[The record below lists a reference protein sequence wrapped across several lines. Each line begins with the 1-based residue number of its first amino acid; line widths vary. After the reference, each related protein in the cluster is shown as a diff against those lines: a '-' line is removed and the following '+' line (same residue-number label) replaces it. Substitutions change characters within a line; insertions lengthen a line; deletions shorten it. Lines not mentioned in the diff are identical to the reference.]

1 MDAGEAGVKPGGQ
14 ESGGLYM
21 KLRDLSIIQY
31 QNISRRDHVYRLW
44 LPLGAFRK
52 QLEYFASGAFQIL
65 SLDAAVRYMRKE
77 LTRTEARPVALT
89 FDNGYLDFYEEAF
102 PLLVEHGF
110 PGTLL
115 VSPERVGKKITI
127 EGHEVS
133 YCTWEMLRE
142 MADRNITIGAY
153 EDGHWNI
160 NRIPE
165 DVVRRHIMEYK
176 KRLEDGIGIEIQYF
190 GVKEGVPN
198 GSIRDLIKSQGYKAF
213 LTQCPTNRKPD
224 LLSVGRIQVDDDDF
238 NIFLTKVSR
247 TYLFFKDKRSWK
259 YIRKYHLDR
268 VAHWVSENFDRIRG
282 VKKH

>member
-1 MDAGEAGVKPGGQ
+1 
-14 ESGGLYM
+14 M

-52 QLEYFASGAFQIL
+52 QLAYFASGGFRIL
-65 SLDAAVRYMRKE
+65 TMDEALRYMQKE
-77 LTRTEARPVALT
+77 FAQTGARPISLT

-102 PLLVEHGF
+102 PLLMEHGF
-110 PGTLL
+110 PATLL
-115 VSPERVGKKITI
+115 VSPERVGKKIPI
-127 EGHEVS
+127 NGHDAFYV
-133 YCTWEMLRE
+133 TWEILRE

-165 DVVRRHIMEYK
+165 DAVRRHIIEYK
-176 KRLEDGIGIEIQYF
+176 KRLEDGVGVEIQYF

-198 GSIRDLIKSQGYKAF
+198 GSIRDLIKAQGYKAF

-224 LLSVGRIQVDDDDF
+224 LLALGRIQVDDDDF
-238 NIFLTKVSR
+238 NIFLTKVSK

-259 YIRKYHLDR
+259 YIRRYRLDK
-268 VAHWVSENFDRIRG
+268 VAHKVSENFDRIRG
-282 VKKH
+282 VNKH